1 MSTTNAE
8 LGAQL
13 ARIESEL
20 HHIRSILGDE
30 PDKGLRGE
38 VSELTNLKNKGR
50 GFIGAMVLV
59 AGGAGAA
66 LKSSLEALK

>member
-1 MSTTNAE
+1 MSTSNAE

-13 ARIESEL
+13 ARIETEL
-20 HHIRSILGDE
+20 KNISSILGDE

-38 VSELTNLKNKGR
+38 VAELTNLKNKGW